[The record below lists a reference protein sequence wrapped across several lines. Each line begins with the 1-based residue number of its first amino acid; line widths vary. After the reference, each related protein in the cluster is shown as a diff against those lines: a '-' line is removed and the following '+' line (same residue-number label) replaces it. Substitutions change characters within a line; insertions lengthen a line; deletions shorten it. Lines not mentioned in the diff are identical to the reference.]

1 MKRALL
7 SIVGCLGILVFASAN
22 VFAQPLTT
30 SVRSIDGSG
39 YTDGN
44 VGAAGRPLVRVAPA
58 DYPRTHTG
66 DWIWS
71 EPLVPNP
78 RDLSNAIV
86 RQTTFIL
93 NNRRLSDFVW
103 AFGQFLDHDLDLTLN
118 HPDNGTA
125 NIPINDP
132 ADPLGPNPIPFVRSD
147 FDPLTGFHHT
157 PRQQVNAITAFID
170 ASNVYG
176 SDAMRAFVLRT
187 GQGGKL
193 ATSAGNLLPFNEFG
207 LPNAGGDSPFL
218 FLAGDVRTNEQV
230 GLTAMHTLFVREHN
244 RLADRLAGR
253 YPRAT
258 DEEVYQLARK
268 IVGAEL
274 QIITYNEFLPALLGP
289 YAPTLEE
296 YRGWDRT
303 VDPSIANEFS
313 TAFFRFGH
321 SMLSPQLLLADD
333 KGPIGAVGLR
343 DAFFNPAFIAEN
355 PIAVDYLL
363 KGFTEQRA
371 QEIDSHIVDDVRDFL
386 FGPPGAGGLDLASL
400 NIQRGRDHGLPDY
413 NTLRQAY
420 GLNAV
425 GTFGEITTVAAT
437 RQALAGQYDSV
448 DDIDPWI
455 GGLAEDHLPGASVG
469 PTVCLAL
476 RDQFIR
482 LRDGDPYF
490 HLNDPD
496 LDPKKI
502 RSIIDLSTL
511 TLANV
516 IRWNTTIKSLPA
528 NVFLVSESKVK

>member
-7 SIVGCLGILVFASAN
+7 SIVGCLGNLVFATAI

-39 YTDGN
+39 YTAGN

-58 DYPRTHTG
+58 DYPRTGTG
-66 DWIWS
+66 DWMWG

-78 RDLSNAIV
+78 RDLSNAIA
-86 RQTTFIL
+86 RQTTSIL

-103 AFGQFLDHDLDLTLN
+103 AWGQFLDHDIDLTGN

-132 ADPLGPNPIPFVRSD
+132 ADPLGPNSIPFDRSN
-147 FDPLTGFHHT
+147 FDPATGTHHT
-157 PRQQVNAITAFID
+157 PRQQINAITSFID

-176 SDAMRAFVLRT
+176 SDAMRAFFLRT
-187 GQGGKL
+187 FEGGRL
-193 ATSAGNLLPFNEFG
+193 ATSEGNLLPFNEFG
-207 LPNAGGDSPFL
+207 LPNAGGDSPSL
-218 FLAGDVRTNEQV
+218 FLAGDVRSNEQV

-244 RLADRLAGR
+244 RLADRIASK

-258 DEEVYQLARK
+258 DEEIYQLARK
-268 IVGAEL
+268 IVGAEM
-274 QIITYNEFLPALLGP
+274 QIITYKEFLPALLGP
-289 YAPTLEE
+289 YAPTLAE

-333 KGPIGAVGLR
+333 KGVIDALGLR

-363 KGFTEQRA
+363 KGFSQQQA
-371 QEIDSHIVDDVRDFL
+371 QEIDSHIVDDVRNFL

-413 NTLRQAY
+413 NTLRVAY

-425 GTFGEITTVAAT
+425 RTFGEISSVAAT
-437 RQALAGQYDSV
+437 RQALAGQYGSV
-448 DDIDPWI
+448 DDVDPWI

-490 HLNDPD
+490 HLNDAD
-496 LDPKKI
+496 LAPKKI

-516 IRWNTTIKSLPA
+516 IRWNTSISSLPE
-528 NVFLVSESKVK
+528 NVFFVPEAKRK